1 MQPVPP
7 PLGEGSGGI
16 PHVDCQPTGGHV
28 TRSSGSDKRCQ
39 DTTLGAVR
47 LGLGSKLGEER
58 EETGTGTAEGRT
70 EYKGCAA
77 AIHAYD
83 NEYCSNMLQVKFV
96 IKLYELA

>member
-1 MQPVPP
+1 MSLEPSTVLPGCFEIISLDNAFYMQPVPP

-16 PHVDCQPTGGHV
+16 PHVECQPTGGHV

-70 EYKGCAA
+70 EYKG
-77 AIHAYD
+77 YM
-83 NEYCSNMLQVKFV
+83 N
-96 IKLYELA
+96 